1 MANLN
6 KNQSKLYDLCLKYN
20 EDPAKWLAIY
30 EIESASGKNMNA
42 ASGATGHFQI
52 MPAFFGDYGVTR
64 DDAMDLEKSFLAVR
78 KHHARHSAQLRAKL
92 GRELTAG
99 EYYLGHQQG
108 WTGATALLSHPKD
121 NVVDALATVMSRKKA
136 ENSVKQNGGKTS
148 MTAEQFANMWIKRAD
163 DLQEKYNNQ
172 GYGRKDHQDDKLNF
186 PEKDT
191 NTSQSKYKETRS
203 MLQNLLN
210 DTDGSYAKKLL
221 ANNQEEVASF
231 SEKIQG
237 RIEQTK
243 LQELTERESRNTL
256 QQEEQQRGFS
266 RSV

>member
-1 MANLN
+1 
-6 KNQSKLYDLCLKYN
+6 
-20 EDPAKWLAIY
+20 
-30 EIESASGKNMNA
+30 
-42 ASGATGHFQI
+42 
-52 MPAFFGDYGVTR
+52 
-64 DDAMDLEKSFLAVR
+64 MDLEKSFLAVR
-78 KHHARHSAQLRAKL
+78 QHHARNSAQLRAKL

-163 DLQEKYNNQ
+163 GLQEKYNNQ
-172 GYGRKDHQDDKLNF
+172 GYGRKDHQDDKLNL

-191 NTSQSKYKETRS
+191 NTSQSKYEETRS
-203 MLQNLLN
+203 MLQNFLN

-221 ANNQEEVASF
+221 ANHPEEVASF
-231 SEKIQG
+231 NEKIQES
-237 RIEQTK
+237 IEQTR

-256 QQEEQQRGFS
+256 QQEEQQRSFS

>member
-20 EDPAKWLAIY
+20 EDPAKWLAMY
-30 EIESASGKNMNA
+30 EIESESGKNMNA

-78 KHHARHSAQLRAKL
+78 QHHARYSAPLRAKL

-108 WTGATALLSHPKD
+108 WGGATALLSHPKD
-121 NVVDALATVMSRKKA
+121 NVVDALATIMKREKA
-136 ENSVKQNGGKTS
+136 EKAVIQNGGKTS
-148 MTAEQFANMWIKRAD
+148 MTAEQFANMWIEKAD
-163 DLQEKYNNQ
+163 DLQKKYTNQ
-172 GYGRKDHQDDKLNF
+172 GYGRKDQQNDKQENI
-186 PEKDT
+186 EKGSDA
-191 NTSQSKYKETRS
+191 SQSKYEETRS
-203 MLQNLLN
+203 MLQGLLN

-256 QQEEQQRGFS
+256 QQEEQQRNFS

>member
-6 KNQSKLYDLCLKYN
+6 ANQKKLYNLSLKYN

-30 EIESASGKNMNA
+30 EIESTSGKNMKA
-42 ASGATGHFQI
+42 SSGATGHFQI
-52 MPAFFGDYGVTR
+52 MPQFYKDYGVTR
-64 DDAMDLEKSFLAVR
+64 DETMDLEKSFLAVR
-78 KHHARHSAQLRAKL
+78 QHHARHSAQLRAKL

-163 DLQEKYNNQ
+163 GLQEKYNNQ
-172 GYGRKDHQDDKLNF
+172 GYGRKDHQDDKLNL

-191 NTSQSKYKETRS
+191 NTSQSKYEETRS
-203 MLQNLLN
+203 MLQGLLS

-221 ANNQEEVASF
+221 ANNQDEVASF

-256 QQEEQQRGFS
+256 QQEEQQRNFS

>member
-6 KNQSKLYDLCLKYN
+6 ANQKKLYHLSLKYN

-30 EIESASGKNMNA
+30 EIESTSGKNMKA
-42 ASGATGHFQI
+42 SSGATGHFQI
-52 MPAFFGDYGVTR
+52 MPQFYKDYGVTR
-64 DDAMDLEKSFLAVR
+64 DETMDLEKSFLAVR
-78 KHHARHSAQLRAKL
+78 QHHARHSAQLRAKL

-163 DLQEKYNNQ
+163 GLQEKYNNQ
-172 GYGRKDHQDDKLNF
+172 GYGTEKVRQILSDYLSQLDLTCITECDLSSFLHIDPIKHKLRNNIDHICISNTFIRKVKGYQVGAWDHFTEQG
-186 PEKDT
+186 
-191 NTSQSKYKETRS
+191 KYMS
-203 MLQNLLN
+203 DHN
-210 DTDGSYAKKLL
+210 G
-221 ANNQEEVASF
+221 VFVSF
-231 SEKIQG
+231 EI
-237 RIEQTK
+237 
-243 LQELTERESRNTL
+243 
-256 QQEEQQRGFS
+256 
-266 RSV
+266 